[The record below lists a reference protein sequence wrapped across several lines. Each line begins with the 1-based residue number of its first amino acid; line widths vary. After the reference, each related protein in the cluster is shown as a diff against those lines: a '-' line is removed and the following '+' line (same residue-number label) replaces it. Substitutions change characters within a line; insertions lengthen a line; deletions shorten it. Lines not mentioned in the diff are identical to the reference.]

1 MTDMLHTAF
10 CAEFNVRSGWFA
22 VETDR
27 PVKGRT
33 AKQWRAT
40 TLHQFRSEDVARAF
54 VDECHARDIGA
65 KLRRIVAENW

>member
-1 MTDMLHTAF
+1 MLHTAF
-10 CAEFNVRSGWFA
+10 CAEFNIRSGRWA

-33 AKQWRAT
+33 AKQWRET

-54 VDECHARDIGA
+54 VDEGYARDIGA
-65 KLRRIVAENW
+65 RLQRIVTENW